1 MNDNIIDQFKLL
13 VEQLKYDLDNSN
25 SNDTLK
31 NSFRLDSIKKTL
43 KIIENFKQKIN
54 SSDQLKDI
62 KGIGKGSIKRIDEIL
77 KTGKLSE
84 IKVSKNKD
92 KFLKSID
99 DLTQAF
105 GIGRKKAIEIISD
118 YNISSLDE
126 LIKLIQSKK
135 IELPENILKGIK
147 YAKKTTLNIPRQEID
162 QIYNYIV
169 SKSIEV
175 DIKLNA
181 IICGSYR
188 RLKKT
193 SNDIDVILYHEDIK
207 TKEKLEKTKH
217 LKNFI
222 ELLSKD
228 KFILESYTS
237 SDVPTKFM
245 GVCKFKKN
253 PIRRIDIRLFS
264 TTSLPYAILY
274 FTGSGNFNKKMRA
287 IAINQGYKLNEYG
300 LYDKNNKFIKLN
312 SEKEIFEKLN
322 MEYVPPDLRL

>member
-1 MNDNIIDQFKLL
+1 MNDNIIDQFKFL

-43 KIIENFKQKIN
+43 KKIENFKEKIT

-147 YAKKTTLNIPRQEID
+147 YAKKTTLNIPRRDGLI
-162 QIYNYIV
+162 
-169 SKSIEV
+169 
-175 DIKLNA
+175 
-181 IICGSYR
+181 
-188 RLKKT
+188 
-193 SNDIDVILYHEDIK
+193 
-207 TKEKLEKTKH
+207 
-217 LKNFI
+217 
-222 ELLSKD
+222 
-228 KFILESYTS
+228 
-237 SDVPTKFM
+237 
-245 GVCKFKKN
+245 
-253 PIRRIDIRLFS
+253 
-264 TTSLPYAILY
+264 
-274 FTGSGNFNKKMRA
+274 A
-287 IAINQGYKLNEYG
+287 IACFKTG
-300 LYDKNNKFIKLN
+300 LIKFSQSL
-312 SEKEIFEKLN
+312 
-322 MEYVPPDLRL
+322 